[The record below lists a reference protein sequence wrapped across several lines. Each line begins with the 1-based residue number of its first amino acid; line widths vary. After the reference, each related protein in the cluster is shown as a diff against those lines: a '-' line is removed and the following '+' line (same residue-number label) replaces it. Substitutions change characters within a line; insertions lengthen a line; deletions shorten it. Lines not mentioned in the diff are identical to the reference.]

1 MEEKQKHGAVS
12 TKGVVMTVILIVFF
26 MSVIL
31 SYYAMLYSETRR
43 SVIRSGELNALSSA
57 ERIDKYLS
65 TGIDIIRMSSYA
77 LDNMIRDGRSQAEI
91 LDYLLNQSAAIE
103 NITSGSSPGLY
114 GYIRDEYLDGTNW
127 TPDEGYD
134 PTVRPWYIGPRV
146 SIGRVAVV
154 DPYIDLDSQTV
165 MIALGKTLCDAK
177 SVVAMDLSMAP
188 VQSVVGE
195 RAAQENQDTEI
206 VLDRRYRVI
215 AHSDPSE
222 VGRSYASESGTFG
235 AALVQGLRST
245 EENFF
250 SLRYGDED
258 YIVYTVPVAKNWVC
272 LSVCNATS
280 AFSQLKKTLI
290 FTILASFLVVSVLI
304 LIMLHAGRK
313 ARIAQQL
320 MVDLSQAESDIREK
334 EDQIGEISRVA
345 FRDAATGVGSKAAFL
360 RLSEELSPEIAA
372 GRVDLAVVM
381 IDVNNLKYV
390 NDTFGHDRGD
400 EYLRGCCG
408 IICET
413 YSHSPVFRLGG
424 DEFVAVLQRSDYEER
439 EALAEKF
446 NAAFERSYAR
456 EEKQP
461 WERYSAAAGMAERE
475 AGDTTLG
482 QILKRADKAMYQ
494 AKKTFKAKHGSYR

>member
-280 AFSQLKKTLI
+280 AFS
-290 FTILASFLVVSVLI
+290 
-304 LIMLHAGRK
+304 
-313 ARIAQQL
+313 
-320 MVDLSQAESDIREK
+320 
-334 EDQIGEISRVA
+334 
-345 FRDAATGVGSKAAFL
+345 
-360 RLSEELSPEIAA
+360 
-372 GRVDLAVVM
+372 
-381 IDVNNLKYV
+381 
-390 NDTFGHDRGD
+390 
-400 EYLRGCCG
+400 
-408 IICET
+408 
-413 YSHSPVFRLGG
+413 
-424 DEFVAVLQRSDYEER
+424 
-439 EALAEKF
+439 
-446 NAAFERSYAR
+446 
-456 EEKQP
+456 
-461 WERYSAAAGMAERE
+461 
-475 AGDTTLG
+475 
-482 QILKRADKAMYQ
+482 
-494 AKKTFKAKHGSYR
+494 